1 MAAIVGSTVPDY
13 RGRFLR
19 HVGGNSA
26 ALGVAQGDAVRK
38 VTGQLTPGHYMAQ
51 TGIVYA
57 AGAFYI
63 GGTNFT
69 VATSN
74 SSYRLNSVVNGIQ
87 LSAGNSGIFDISR
100 VVPTAVENR
109 PVNVA
114 VKYIICAKE

>member
-38 VTGQLTPGHYMAQ
+38 VTGQLTPGHHMAQ
-51 TGIVYA
+51 PGIAYA

-63 GGTNFT
+63 AGTNLT

-74 SSYRLNSVVNGIQ
+74 SSYRLNSIVNGIQ